1 MQKINDLVL
10 KFKNLVPQVF
20 IIKSAIS
27 DILTKELKTDK
38 PPLFKLKDK
47 KLYVNV
53 SGSAKSELFTK
64 EAEIVNKI
72 NKITGRESV
81 EKII

>member
-1 MQKINDLVL
+1 MQKINDLLL